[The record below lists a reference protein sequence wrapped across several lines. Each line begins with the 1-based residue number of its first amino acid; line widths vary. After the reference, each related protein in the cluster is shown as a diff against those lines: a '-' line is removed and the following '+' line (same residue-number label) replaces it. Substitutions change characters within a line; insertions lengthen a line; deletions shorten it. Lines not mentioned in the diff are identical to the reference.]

1 MEAEGRG
8 TGRGY
13 MSAPAHQVWFFTP
26 DWLTGEREA
35 DEEIKAGLGT
45 VHGSGEDMFAYL
57 NSLESRE

>member
-1 MEAEGRG
+1 
-8 TGRGY
+8 
-13 MSAPAHQVWFFTP
+13 VWFFTP